1 MASGDVINY
10 TIRPAKCVERKIIRD
25 ELFRI
30 NKFANISDYKYIGFG
45 SKYFS
50 DFSLFHRT
58 LHINDMVSIEKE
70 IDNEVKY
77 SFNKPFDCIDLKIGH
92 SNDVLSKI
100 EFDKRVVAWLDY
112 DYGIDISMLTDLHII
127 LESMLSG
134 SFVIIS
140 YNSVPHKIGH
150 LKAEF
155 RNENGSHR
163 ELLVEKLKQMVT
175 EDFVPLDVPEIG
187 LSKPEVFSKI
197 VKSIFEIKIKHIL
210 SEKNA
215 ALPDE
220 EKWSYRQ
227 IMYFHY
233 KDGAD
238 MGTIGWVFY
247 QNRDVSDI
255 LRCSFESSEFYS
267 EDDPYQISIPNLTIK
282 ELNTLL
288 NIMPLRD
295 EHREI
300 NLPKGVFDEEDIA
313 RFAKI
318 YKYYP
323 TFVNGDFF

>member
-1 MASGDVINY
+1 MASGDIINY

-127 LESMLSG
+127 LENMLSG

-140 YNSVPHKIGH
+140 YNSVPHKIGN

-155 RNENGSHR
+155 RNENGSHK
-163 ELLVEKLKQMVT
+163 ELLLEKLKQMVT
-175 EDFVPLDVPEIG
+175 EDFVPLDVPKNG
-187 LSKPEVFSKI
+187 LSKPKVFSKI
-197 VKSIFEIKIKHIL
+197 VKSIFEIKIRHIL

-215 ALPDE
+215 ALPEE

-247 QNRDVSDI
+247 QNRDASDI
-255 LRCSFESSEFYS
+255 SRSSFESSEFYS
-267 EDDPYQISIPNLTIK
+267 EDDPYQISIPNLTI
-282 ELNTLL
+282 
-288 NIMPLRD
+288 I
-295 EHREI
+295 
-300 NLPKGVFDEEDIA
+300 
-313 RFAKI
+313 
-318 YKYYP
+318 
-323 TFVNGDFF
+323 

>member
-1 MASGDVINY
+1 
-10 TIRPAKCVERKIIRD
+10 
-25 ELFRI
+25 
-30 NKFANISDYKYIGFG
+30 
-45 SKYFS
+45 
-50 DFSLFHRT
+50 
-58 LHINDMVSIEKE
+58 MVSIEKE

-127 LESMLSG
+127 LENMLSG

-140 YNSVPHKIGH
+140 YNSVPHKIGN

-155 RNENGSHR
+155 RNENGSHK
-163 ELLVEKLKQMVT
+163 ELLLEKLKQMVT
-175 EDFVPLDVPEIG
+175 EDFVPLDVPKNG
-187 LSKPEVFSKI
+187 LSKPKVFSKI
-197 VKSIFEIKIKHIL
+197 VKSIFEIKIRHIL

-215 ALPDE
+215 ALPEE

-247 QNRDVSDI
+247 QNRDASDI
-255 LRCSFESSEFYS
+255 SRSSFESSEFYS

-288 NIMPLRD
+288 NVMPLRD
-295 EHREI
+295 DYHKI
-300 NLPKGVFDEEDIA
+300 NLPNGVFEEEDIA